1 MKGYLKFSGS
11 LLNKNAMVLARR
23 LIFNPLYIKWHK
35 KAGCFQPAG
44 FILSEA
50 IKAICLCAVYRE
62 LVAQGFHFAGYA
74 GQVGFVFGFVQHIG
88 H

>member
-44 FILSEA
+44 FISSEA
-50 IKAICLCAVYRE
+50 I
-62 LVAQGFHFAGYA
+62 
-74 GQVGFVFGFVQHIG
+74 
-88 H
+88 